1 MDPRSPPV
9 PLNTATPLL
18 PGLGR
23 VLCGLI
29 GSGIRIVGFLLHAI
43 LATFEPVVRFV
54 LLLLALA
61 GIATCVVY
69 GLLLRDPRFPLGILL
84 LFSLAMCVLSALYG
98 LIVRLLSPD

>member
-9 PLNTATPLL
+9 PLSTVTPLL

-23 VLCGLI
+23 VVCGLI
-29 GSGIRIVGFLLHAI
+29 RACTRIVGFLLHAI

>member
-1 MDPRSPPV
+1 MIPRSPPV
-9 PLNTATPLL
+9 PLSTATPLL

-29 GSGIRIVGFLLHAI
+29 RAGTRIVGFLLHAI

-54 LLLLALA
+54 LLLLAL
-61 GIATCVVY
+61 GGVATCVVY

-84 LFSLAMCVLSALYG
+84 LFSLTMCVLSALYDWV
-98 LIVRLLSPD
+98 VRLSSPD